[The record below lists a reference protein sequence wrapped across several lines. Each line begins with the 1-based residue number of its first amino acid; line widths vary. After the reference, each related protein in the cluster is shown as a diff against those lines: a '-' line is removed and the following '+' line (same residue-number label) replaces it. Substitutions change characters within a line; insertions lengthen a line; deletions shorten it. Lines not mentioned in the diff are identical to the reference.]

1 MCGIAGAFAYQ
12 DGAPPVDR
20 EELLRIRDAM
30 LSRGP
35 DGAGLWLSNDR
46 RVGLAHRRLSIVDPT
61 ERGAQPMASA
71 DGRFHVTF
79 NGEIYNFPSLRRELE
94 AKGRRFQSNC
104 DTEVL
109 LHLYAERGGEL
120 VHALEGMYAFAIWDD
135 LDKELFL
142 ARDPFGIKPLY
153 VADDGRSLRFA
164 SQVKALLKG
173 GAVDTAAE
181 PAGSVGFLVWGY
193 VPEPF
198 TLYRGIRALPS
209 GATMR
214 VSRSR
219 PPVVA
224 RFFDIR
230 DEFARAE
237 RVAADG
243 RSDATT
249 IVRDA
254 TTESVRRHLLAD
266 VPVGVFLSAGIDSS
280 VVAGLASAQ
289 GGGALHA
296 ITLGF
301 SEFQGTAQDEVPLA
315 MELAQRFGV
324 RHDVHR
330 ITAADF
336 TSELER
342 ILEVMDQP
350 SMDGVNTYFV
360 SRAAARSGLKV
371 ALSGVGGDE
380 LFGGYP
386 SFAQVP
392 RVAGRLAASR
402 LAAATGRMIRR
413 VLAPVV
419 GAVTSPKYA
428 SLLEYGGTYAGRYLL
443 RRALFLPWEVTS
455 VLDPTTT
462 AAGLEELRTLRRLEA
477 TTDGL
482 GVARSRVATLELAW
496 YMRNQL
502 LRDADWAGMAHSV
515 EIRVPLVDVR
525 LFRALAPLI
534 ASPRYPTKRDLAAA
548 LDVPLPESVH
558 QRPKSGF
565 TTPVRQWLSESS
577 GGTAPSRGLRD
588 WAKRVLPPQPRPI
601 RVLALVSDAFGGSG
615 GIAQFNR
622 DLLSAIARMPECAEV
637 VTTPRVISGDPGPI
651 PPRIRFITRGAGSK
665 LRFVAAVAAAALRG
679 RVDLVVVGHI
689 NLAPLG
695 MLVARLRRAPS
706 VLLIFGVDAW
716 APHRNPLVRACVSQA
731 TLVASI
737 SELTWRRFAQW
748 SGVEASKLRL
758 LPPCVDLE
766 RYTPGSAPAALV
778 DRLGLRGRTV
788 LMTLGRLESQERAK
802 GFDEV
807 IEALPGLAR
816 RIPDLTYLV
825 CGAGNDRPRL
835 EGKVD
840 RLQLRDRVV
849 FAGFTAEEEK
859 SNHYRLADAYVM
871 PSRGEGFGIVFL
883 EALACG
889 IPVVASATDGG
900 REAVLQGTIGTLVDP
915 SDRGD
920 IERGILEALQR
931 GKGSVPDGLRIYSEA
946 AFSKRTALLVRDLLA
961 GHSGYRERE
970 RLEPAAA
977 RHHP

>member
-1 MCGIAGAFAYQ
+1 MCGIAGAFAYKES
-12 DGAPPVDR
+12 APPVDR

-35 DGAGLWLSNDR
+35 DGAGLWVSDDR
-46 RVGLAHRRLSIVDPT
+46 RVGLAHRRLSIVDLT
-61 ERGAQPMASA
+61 DRGAQPMASA

-79 NGEIYNFPSLRRELE
+79 NGEIYNYRELRQDLE
-94 AKGRRFQSNC
+94 AKGCRFQSNC

-109 LHLYAERGGEL
+109 LHLYAQRGGEL

-135 LDKELFL
+135 LRKELFL

-198 TLYRGIRALPS
+198 TLYRGVRALQS
-209 GATMR
+209 GTTMR
-214 VSRSR
+214 VSASR
-219 PPVVA
+219 PPVVS

-230 DEFARAE
+230 EEFARAE
-237 RVAADG
+237 SAAAG
-243 RSDATT
+243 ELPEARA

-254 TTESVRRHLLAD
+254 TSESVRRHLLAD

-280 VVAGLASAQ
+280 AVAGLASAQ
-289 GGGALHA
+289 SGTALRA

-315 MELAQRFGV
+315 VELAQRFGL
-324 RHDVHR
+324 RHDVQR

-386 SFAQVP
+386 SFAQIP
-392 RVAGRLAASR
+392 RMAGRLAASR
-402 LAAATGRMIRR
+402 LASATGRMVRR

-477 TTDGL
+477 MTDGL
-482 GVARSRVATLELAW
+482 RRPRSRVATLELAW

-502 LRDADWAGMAHSV
+502 LRDADWAGMAHSL

-534 ASPRYPTKRDLAAA
+534 ASERYPTKRDLADA

-558 QRPKSGF
+558 RRPKSGF

-577 GGTAPSRGLRD
+577 GRTAPSRGLRD
-588 WAKRVLPPQPRPI
+588 WAKRVLPPQPRQI

-622 DLLSAIARMPECAEV
+622 DLLSSIARMPECAEV
-637 VTTPRVISGDPGPI
+637 VATPRVMSADPGPI
-651 PPRIRFITRGAGSK
+651 PPRITFVTKGVRSK
-665 LRFVAAVAAAALRG
+665 PRFVAAVAAEALRG
-679 RVDLVVVGHI
+679 RIDLVLVGHI

-695 MLVARLRRAPS
+695 MLIARLRRVPS
-706 VLLIFGVDAW
+706 LLLIFGVDAW
-716 APHRNPLVRACVSQA
+716 TPHRNPLVRACVSQA
-731 TLVASI
+731 TAVASI
-737 SELTWRRFAQW
+737 SELTWRRFAEW

-758 LPPCVDLE
+758 LPPCVDP
-766 RYTPGSAPAALV
+766 RRFGPGPKSAELV
-778 DRLGLRGRTV
+778 DRFGLAQRTV
-788 LMTLGRLESQERAK
+788 IMTLGRLCSEERYK
-802 GFDEV
+802 GFDDV
-807 IEALPGLAR
+807 MEALPRVAKSVPNISYLICGDGPDR
-816 RIPDLTYLV
+816 R
-825 CGAGNDRPRL
+825 RL
-835 EGKVD
+835 EAKARTLNVH
-840 RLQLRDRVV
+840 DRVV
-849 FAGFTAEEEK
+849 FTGFVPEEEK
-859 SNHYRLADAYVM
+859 ADYYRLADGYVM

-889 IPVVASATDGG
+889 IPVMGSRLDGSQEALLGG
-900 REAVLQGTIGTLVDP
+900 RLGRLVEP
-915 SDRGD
+915 SDPGD
-920 IERGILEALQR
+920 VHAGILEVLGCERGRVPSALNH
-931 GKGSVPDGLRIYSEA
+931 YSDEA
-946 AFSKRTALLVRDLLA
+946 FKRRASAIVREALTA
-961 GHSGYRERE
+961 GHGRSVDRPRSELGQVRS
-970 RLEPAAA
+970 
-977 RHHP
+977 